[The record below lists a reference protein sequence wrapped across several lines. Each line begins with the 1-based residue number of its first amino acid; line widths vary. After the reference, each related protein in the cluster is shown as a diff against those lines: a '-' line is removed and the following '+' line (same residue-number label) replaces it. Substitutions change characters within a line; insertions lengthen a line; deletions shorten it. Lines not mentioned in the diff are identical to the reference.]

1 MLTVFYLFFI
11 IDGSFKSLSIE
22 FSLRPSNY
30 ATMVVR
36 EITKQD
42 TSSHAQASL
51 CKISNN
57 KRDQSPT
64 VTEEENVS
72 KKIKL
77 DVLEETK

>member
-1 MLTVFYLFFI
+1 
-11 IDGSFKSLSIE
+11 
-22 FSLRPSNY
+22 
-30 ATMVVR
+30 MVVR